1 MEEYILEHFDEA
13 LEKNWIKV
21 YFQPIVRS
29 LTGDVCGAEALGRWI
44 DPDRGIIPPSD
55 FIPVLE
61 ENGLIY
67 RLDCF
72 VVEKVCNGFQ
82 WKA

>member
-1 MEEYILEHFDEA
+1 MEDYIFEHFDEA

-29 LTGDVCGAEALGRWI
+29 LTGDVCGAEALARWI
-44 DPDRGIIPPSD
+44 DPDRGMINPSD

-61 ENGLIY
+61 ENGRFWQ
-67 RLDCF
+67 RLFIPECS
-72 VVEKVCNGFQ
+72 EGL
-82 WKA
+82 